1 MKLHLTNWFQG
12 MTWNEWLLLITLLL
26 SVSWVKLAPLILLLF
41 LVLGFIQGSY
51 KRTFIKHFF
60 NWKSGLF
67 WASCFFCFH
76 FVGLI
81 WTSNY
86 GFAWSDIGMKL
97 SFILI
102 PITFSIC
109 QIKSTITTW
118 VMRFSLGLTVLV
130 IIMLLFS
137 VWRSFYYPEDN
148 NWGYFFETEYSIFL
162 HRSYWA
168 TYTALASAALLHVL
182 FTKSA
187 YRNLVYFSAWLLL
200 SCSTFLTISKAGIII
215 WFILTTSTVVHWF
228 ISSKHYKTLVLS
240 IAVVFGLTALILFTN
255 NRISSR
261 FKEIPKAMNAQDN
274 ERETSIESN
283 EARLTMW
290 TTSWEIIKDNWLF
303 GVGTGDVKDALISK
317 NVALGNLEIAEK
329 KLNSHNQ
336 FLNTWVQLGI
346 GGLFCLLMIFV
357 ATWNSTKSFYGAIFI
372 LAFGT
377 TMLFESFIETQGGI
391 VPFCLL
397 LGLFQLN
404 YSEKSDVPVT

>member
-1 MKLHLTNWFQG
+1 
-12 MTWNEWLLLITLLL
+12 
-26 SVSWVKLAPLILLLF
+26 
-41 LVLGFIQGSY
+41 
-51 KRTFIKHFF
+51 
-60 NWKSGLF
+60 
-67 WASCFFCFH
+67 
-76 FVGLI
+76 
-81 WTSNY
+81 
-86 GFAWSDIGMKL
+86 
-97 SFILI
+97 
-102 PITFSIC
+102 
-109 QIKSTITTW
+109 
-118 VMRFSLGLTVLV
+118 MRFSLGLTVLV